1 MFHRGSLWEFWMYFL
16 ELSDIEDRC
25 QIMTEMIKQ
34 LPGVTPRKW
43 KDQESIAMWPLGC
56 WLRDD
61 QGVRVGQE
69 SSRTLSHRALLG
81 AKRPQTKKARYVS
94 WMRKTWVS
102 SLSLSEPPK
111 ERSVVNLLVPRDTK
125 IPSNGHDLGKNYP
138 QDERAKDGQFQVRT
152 PQIPH
157 FNISLFLPF

>member
-1 MFHRGSLWEFWMYFL
+1 
-16 ELSDIEDRC
+16 
-25 QIMTEMIKQ
+25 MTEMIKQ

-94 WMRKTWVS
+94 WMRKT
-102 SLSLSEPPK
+102 
-111 ERSVVNLLVPRDTK
+111 
-125 IPSNGHDLGKNYP
+125 
-138 QDERAKDGQFQVRT
+138 
-152 PQIPH
+152 
-157 FNISLFLPF
+157 